1 MRIAVSTFDG
11 RTVCGE
17 LGKCN
22 RFMIFDADNHG
33 ILRRGLRF
41 FPGPARQNLLQDCQ
55 AVITQG
61 MGRGMYEGLITA
73 GIIPVLTLEEDPEA
87 AVRQFLSEGFLE
99 SAEENWY
106 STEDN

>member
-11 RTVCGE
+11 RTICGE

-61 MGRGMYEGLITA
+61 MGRGMYEGLISA
-73 GIIPVLTLEEDPEA
+73 GIIPVLTLEEDPEE
-87 AVRQFLSEGFLE
+87 AVRQFLSEGILE
-99 SAEENWY
+99 SCQDNWY
-106 STEDN
+106 SKEDN